1 MARRRS
7 IIISDGGVE
16 TEYASCAAAG
26 KDKGVHESTIQRL
39 VKNPG
44 AATKTGMTGR
54 YADEAPAK
62 APKPRKA
69 PAKSKSKAAPPDVT
83 VGDLLAKADEKRAEA
98 EAAWREAERLRAHSL
113 AMEHE
118 RNQCL
123 EEAEALEQAAEK
135 LRAATEEVAALLKGS
150 TGMKPAVAKAATRSR
165 AKAPRNAA
173 GPVVATPAAIAESAA
188 RAAKAVAPSV
198 LTDGAFAKS
207 LAESEGAV
215 ARRKSAPPATAA
227 LERAK
232 PLTTTTA
239 LKTDDWKGESG
250 ISAVRKDDPPP
261 ARLRPADLAQCGIL
275 VDDDVYEDATQAAD
289 AMDWDPMELT
299 NALLAGDSQFEGRS
313 ISLDHDGLEE
323 IRAVA

>member
-7 IIISDGGVE
+7 IIVSDGGVE

-44 AATKTGMTGR
+44 SATKTGMTAR

-69 PAKSKSKAAPPDVT
+69 PAKSKAKAAPPDVT

-135 LRAATEEVAALLKGS
+135 LRAATEEVAALLNGGS
-150 TGMKPAVAKAATRSR
+150 PPQEARKAPSAPKPPRKAKAAP
-165 AKAPRNAA
+165 KAAT
-173 GPVVATPAAIAESAA
+173 GPVVATPAAQPPIPA
-188 RAAKAVAPSV
+188 RKAKPAKMTPEQAVA
-198 LTDGAFAKS
+198 
-207 LAESEGAV
+207 LAI
-215 ARRKSAPPATAA
+215 
-227 LERAK
+227 AK
-232 PLTTTTA
+232 PISTTTSVTA
-239 LKTDDWKGESG
+239 DDDWKGESK
-250 ISAVRKDDPPP
+250 ISAARPGGMP
-261 ARLRPADLAQCGIL
+261 APRLRPVDLAQCGIL
-275 VDDDVYEDATQAAD
+275 VDDEVYEDATQAAD
-289 AMDWDPMELT
+289 ALDWDPMDLT
-299 NALLAGDSQFEGRS
+299 NALLAGETQFDGRS
-313 ISLDHDGLEE
+313 ISLDHDDLEE
-323 IRAVA
+323 TRAMA